1 VGCSSTTATSAFDY
15 KEKFV
20 AAEHQPLRV
29 TPGNNRLFG
38 FCWVIYG
45 VLRLAMAIWLLLFTG
60 TATVMFGALLGRVPD
75 PFVLMG
81 WFHVSYALAT
91 VISALA
97 GIFGLLG
104 GVTLLSGARAGR
116 MLLLVAAFLSLS
128 EIPLGLTLG
137 TYTLVI
143 FLRLQPRD
151 A

>member
-1 VGCSSTTATSAFDY
+1 VAT
-15 KEKFV
+15 
-20 AAEHQPLRV
+20 EHQPLRA
-29 TPGNNRLFG
+29 TPGSAKFLG
-38 FCWVIYG
+38 LCWVIYG
-45 VLRLAMAIWLLLFTG
+45 VLRLAMAIWLVLFTG
-60 TATVMFGALLGRVPD
+60 TATVMFGALLGRVPN

-81 WFHVSYALAT
+81 WFHMSYALAI

-137 TYTLVI
+137 VYTLVV